1 MKRIRA
7 YLIFICMGLLLSSC
21 QISKADAKD
30 KNEIVGDILENVS
43 NEYPVINYTGDA
55 HNIWMDVEDT
65 VQASEVQKKIQQQ
78 LKENGLNGYKVSVRA
93 RDVKQV
99 EKEHRWSLIDSYIFE
114 KFRTKE
120 KDEEKYKDV
129 TTKLT
134 DITLEDPATVAI
146 STPIVSS
153 DPKAKEYAEQIKKEV
168 EALLQSKK
176 MKKLIEGDAYNIV
189 VYDEKDQVI
198 IN

>member
-93 RDVKQV
+93 RDIKQV

-114 KFRTKE
+114 KFRKKE

-134 DITLEDPATVAI
+134 NITLEDPAIVAI
-146 STPIVSS
+146 STPIMNS
-153 DPKAKEYAEQIKKEV
+153 DPKAKEYAAQIQK
-168 EALLQSKK
+168 
-176 MKKLIEGDAYNIV
+176 
-189 VYDEKDQVI
+189 
-198 IN
+198 

>member
-1 MKRIRA
+1 MKRIKV
-7 YLIFICMGLLLSSC
+7 YLIFICMALLLSSC
-21 QISKADAKD
+21 QISKADVKD
-30 KNEIVGDILENVS
+30 KNEIVGDILENIS
-43 NEYPVINYTGDA
+43 NEYPVINHTGDA

-65 VQASEVQKKIQQQ
+65 VQASEVKKKIQQQ

-93 RDVKQV
+93 RDIKQV

-114 KFRTKE
+114 KFRTEE
-120 KDEEKYKDV
+120 KDEKKYKDV

-134 DITLEDPATVAI
+134 DITIEDPATVAI